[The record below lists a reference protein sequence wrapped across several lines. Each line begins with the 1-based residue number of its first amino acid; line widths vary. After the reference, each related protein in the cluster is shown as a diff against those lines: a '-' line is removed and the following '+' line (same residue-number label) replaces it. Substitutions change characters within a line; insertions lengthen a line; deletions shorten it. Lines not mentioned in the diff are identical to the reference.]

1 MEIIATN
8 ALISINE
15 TFLVQLVSFLIFLF
29 IMNRI
34 MFRPL
39 LSTMEQ
45 RDEYID
51 NVKEEIQTGKEKL
64 TKLVKDLDAQRAQVL
79 KEADTLANALE
90 AEGDQQASNLIEE
103 ARQQIVAL
111 RNETEAQ
118 VADQVQQARQEM
130 AGEVEAVTVA
140 VMEKVLRRRLSS

>member
-64 TKLVKDLDAQRAQVL
+64 VQLIKDLDAQRAQVI
-79 KEADTLANALE
+79 KEADTMANSLE
-90 AEGDQQASNLIEE
+90 AEGDQRASELIEE
-103 ARQQIVAL
+103 ARQQIAAL

>member
-15 TFLVQLVSFLIFLF
+15 TFLVQLVSFLIFLY
-29 IMNRI
+29 IINRI

-51 NVKEEIQTGKEKL
+51 RVREEILAGRKT
-64 TKLVKDLDAQRAQVL
+64 LDQLIREVDEQRARVIQ
-79 KEADTLANALE
+79 EADAEVSSLE
-90 AEGDQQASNLIEE
+90 SDGDRRASELIET
-103 ARQQIVAL
+103 ARQEIADL
-111 RNETEAQ
+111 RLETESQ
-118 VADQVQQARQEM
+118 VMAQVQQAREAM
-130 AGEVEAVTVA
+130 AAEIDVLTVT
-140 VMEKVLRRRLSS
+140 VMEKVLQRRLPS

>member
-15 TFLVQLVSFLIFLF
+15 TFLVQLVSFLIFLY

-45 RDEYID
+45 RNEYID
-51 NVKEEIQTGKEKL
+51 SVKEEILSGSQKL
-64 TKLVKDLDAQRAQVL
+64 DQLASDLDAQRAQVVG
-79 KEADTLANALE
+79 EADEVAHSLE
-90 AEGDQQASNLIEE
+90 AEGDRRASELIDA
-103 ARQQIVAL
+103 ARQQITEL
-111 RNETEAQ
+111 RHETETQ
-118 VADQVQQARQEM
+118 VNEQVQQARQ
-130 AGEVEAVTVA
+130 AIADEVEAVTVA
-140 VMEKVLRRRLSS
+140 VMEKVLQRRLSQ

>member
-1 MEIIATN
+1 MEIIATT

-45 RDEYID
+45 RDEYVD
-51 NVKEEIQTGKEKL
+51 NVKDEIQTGKEKL
-64 TKLVKDLDAQRAQVL
+64 TQLLKDLDIQRAQVI
-79 KEADTLANALE
+79 KEADTVANALE
-90 AEGDQQASNLIEE
+90 SEGDQQASELIEE
-103 ARQQIVAL
+103 ARQEIVAL
-111 RNETEAQ
+111 RKATEAQ
-118 VADQVQQARQEM
+118 VADQVQQARREM
-130 AGEVEAVTVA
+130 TGEVEAVTVA
-140 VMEKVLRRRLSS
+140 VMEKVLHRRLSS

>member
-15 TFLVQLVSFLIFLF
+15 TFLVQLVSFLIFLY

-45 RDEYID
+45 RNEYID
-51 NVKEEIQTGKEKL
+51 SVKEDILSGSQKL
-64 TKLVKDLDAQRAQVL
+64 DQLARDLDAQRAQVVG
-79 KEADTLANALE
+79 EADEVAHSLE
-90 AEGDQQASNLIEE
+90 AEGDRRASELIAE
-103 ARQQIVAL
+103 ARQQIAEL
-111 RNETEAQ
+111 RHVTEKEVDEQ
-118 VADQVQQARQEM
+118 VRQARQ
-130 AGEVEAVTVA
+130 AIADEVEAVTVT
-140 VMEKVLRRRLSS
+140 VMEKVLQRRLSQ

>member
-1 MEIIATN
+1 MEIIATT

-51 NVKEEIQTGKEKL
+51 NVKEEIQNGKEKL
-64 TKLVKDLDAQRAQVL
+64 AQLIKDLDAQRAQVII
-79 KEADTLANALE
+79 EADTVAHSLE
-90 AEGDQQASNLIEE
+90 TEGDRRASELIEE
-103 ARQQIVAL
+103 ARQKIVAL
-111 RNETEAQ
+111 RNETETQ
-118 VADQVQQARQEM
+118 VADQVQQARQKM

>member
-29 IMNRI
+29 IMNKT

-39 LSTMEQ
+39 ISTMEQ
-45 RDEYID
+45 RDAYID
-51 NVKEEIQTGKEKL
+51 TVKEEILTGQEKL
-64 TKLVKDLDAQRAQVL
+64 DQLVKDLAAQRAEVI
-79 KEADTLANALE
+79 KEADAAASSLE
-90 AEGDQQASNLIEE
+90 AQGDQQASELIEK

-111 RNETEAQ
+111 RKESEAQ
-118 VADQVQQARQEM
+118 VAQQVQQVRRTLTE
-130 AGEVEAVTVA
+130 EVEAVTVA
-140 VMEKVLRRRLSS
+140 VMEKVLHRRLSA

>member
-15 TFLVQLVSFLIFLF
+15 TFLVQLASFLIFLF

-39 LSTMEQ
+39 LNTMEQ
-45 RDEYID
+45 RDDYID
-51 NVKEEIQTGKEKL
+51 SVKEEILSSSQELDQL
-64 TKLVKDLDAQRAQVL
+64 TSDLDVQRARVVS
-79 KEADTLANALE
+79 EADEMVHSLE
-90 AEGDQQASNLIEE
+90 AEGDRRASELIAE
-103 ARQQIVAL
+103 ARQQIAAL
-111 RNETEAQ
+111 RNETETLVDEQ
-118 VADQVQQARQEM
+118 VRQARQAI

-140 VMEKVLRRRLSS
+140 VMEKVLQRRLSL

>member
-1 MEIIATN
+1 MEIIATT

-39 LSTMEQ
+39 LSTIEQ
-45 RDEYID
+45 RDEYM
-51 NVKEEIQTGKEKL
+51 VTAKEEIQTGKETL
-64 TKLVKDLDAQRAQVL
+64 SELIEDLDAQRAQVI
-79 KEADTLANALE
+79 KEADRAANSLE
-90 AEGDQQASNLIEE
+90 AEGDQRASQLIEE
-103 ARQQIVAL
+103 ARQQITAL
-111 RNETEAQ
+111 RKETEAQ

-140 VMEKVLRRRLSS
+140 VMEKVLQRRLST

>member
-15 TFLVQLVSFLIFLF
+15 TFLVQMVSFLIFLF

-45 RDEYID
+45 RDEHID
-51 NVKEEIQTGKEKL
+51 GVKEEIQTGKEKL
-64 TKLVKDLDAQRAQVL
+64 AQLIRDLDAQRAQVI
-79 KEADTLANALE
+79 KEADTVANSLE
-90 AEGDQQASNLIEE
+90 AEGDRQASELIEE
-103 ARQQIVAL
+103 ARKQISAL
-111 RNETEAQ
+111 RHETEAQ
-118 VADQVQQARQEM
+118 VADQVRQARQEM
-130 AGEVEAVTVA
+130 TGEVEAVTVA

>member
-15 TFLVQLVSFLIFLF
+15 TFLVQLVSFLIFLY

-45 RDEYID
+45 RGEYID
-51 NVKEEIQTGKEKL
+51 SVKADILSGSQQLDQLASE
-64 TKLVKDLDAQRAQVL
+64 LDAQRARVIS
-79 KEADTLANALE
+79 EADEIAHSLE
-90 AEGDQQASNLIEE
+90 AEGDRRASELITE
-103 ARQQIVAL
+103 ARQQIMEL
-111 RNETEAQ
+111 RSETEARVNEQ
-118 VADQVQQARQEM
+118 VTQARQAI
-130 AGEVEAVTVA
+130 AGEVEAVTVT
-140 VMEKVLRRRLSS
+140 VMEKVLQRRLSQ